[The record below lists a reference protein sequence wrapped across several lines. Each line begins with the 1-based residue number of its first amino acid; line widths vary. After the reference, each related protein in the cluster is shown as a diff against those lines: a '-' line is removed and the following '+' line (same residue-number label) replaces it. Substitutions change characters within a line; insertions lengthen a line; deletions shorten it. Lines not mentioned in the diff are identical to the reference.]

1 MKIWVFIRLAQ
12 VLIVITIQAAMGRI
26 SIKVPG
32 PMKNPANLLLAH
44 AKSNTG
50 GTVRANKK
58 TCKQLPELAA
68 LIRAVGEQQSYAKMA
83 AAELEVAKGK
93 LMEQCDDAFERDEEL
108 KDDVNKASA
117 ALKEALKTFEF
128 KFEAEAPKKK
138 DKETIKA
145 LKAKLA
151 LLEKA
156 ELSDA
161 DKSSDE
167 NESD

>member
-1 MKIWVFIRLAQ
+1 
-12 VLIVITIQAAMGRI
+12 MGRI
-26 SIKVPG
+26 SIKLPTT
-32 PMKNPANLLLAH
+32 MKNPANLVLAA

-50 GTVRANKK
+50 GTVRASKK

-68 LIRAVGEQQSYAKMA
+68 LIKAVGEQHSYAKMA
-83 AAELEVAKGK
+83 AAEIEVATGK
-93 LMEQCDDAFERDEEL
+93 LMEQCEEVAERDEEL

-117 ALKEALKTFEF
+117 ALKEALKDFEF
-128 KFEAEAPKKK
+128 QMEVAAPKKK

-151 LLEKA
+151 RLEKA
-156 ELSDA
+156 ELSDG

>member
-1 MKIWVFIRLAQ
+1 M
-12 VLIVITIQAAMGRI
+12 
-26 SIKVPG
+26 
-32 PMKNPANLLLAH
+32 
-44 AKSNTG
+44 
-50 GTVRANKK
+50 RASKK

-68 LIRAVGEQQSYAKMA
+68 LIKAVGEQHSYAKMA
-83 AAELEVAKGK
+83 AAEIEVATGK
-93 LMEQCDDAFERDEEL
+93 LMEQCEEVAERDEEL

-128 KFEAEAPKKK
+128 EMEEAAPKKK

-151 LLEKA
+151 RLEKA
-156 ELSDA
+156 ELSDG